1 VRLSAVRMS
10 VVLLQS
16 RIRAFYAG
24 TYIGTSSRSNTT
36 GRSRM

>member
-1 VRLSAVRMS
+1 MS

-36 GRSRM
+36 GSIQDVNRKP